1 MALLQVGVQHIF
13 RPVYLTGS
21 SAVILLLNA
30 FTVFSLGHGMIHSAS
45 LICNVSI
52 LRVSTITDLMTTFSP
67 MLKSEQGNGS
77 IHIRAYR

>member
-21 SAVILLLNA
+21 SAVVLLLNA
-30 FTVFSLGHGMIHSAS
+30 CTVFTLGHGMTHSAS

-52 LRVSTITDLMTTFSP
+52 LQVGTITDLMTTFSP
-67 MLKSEQGNGS
+67 MLKCEQVNGS
-77 IHIRAYR
+77 IHIRAY